1 MPKRHEDRKV
11 RRYGTGHFE
20 YRERKRKG
28 GEITRFAFGY
38 VYSQYPRN
46 NQGDRRHFAT
56 GKTIKAA
63 EAKAKAK
70 AAKHDEKY
78 EAFHALGGLKV
89 PSLRDCFQE
98 FIDSKRLE
106 ESSRK
111 KYRSWKNHPCEFRAD
126 SSVKPL
132 GDFEPDEISVALL
145 DKAFCKYKSEHYGKS
160 PGNFRDVL
168 SEFWEWMDRRSYV
181 KSNLVQQISKGSR
194 RSTKT
199 SLLVR
204 QDDLKQLFEATTDV
218 RVRAV
223 IILGLHNLRIGEIL
237 GLTDDRISGNVVQIR
252 RQLKPVKN
260 PRSGPQNIHGLAAL
274 KSASAER
281 NIVLT
286 DAEMAVVQQAMLLAT
301 PHEVYDAVTK
311 QFKQKRF
318 VIPNEDGNRWCYNGF
333 RRIWVRDVR
342 KAGLE
347 VTAHDLRR
355 LFTTGSF
362 SSANDSVLNPSA
374 VSRALGHADLDTTM
388 IYNYVD
394 EADLLAVHKA
404 ASKRVVKALSLK

>member
-11 RRYGTGHFE
+11 RRYGTGSFE
-20 YRERKRKG
+20 YRERERKG
-28 GEITRFAFGY
+28 GGITRFAYGF

-46 NQGDRRHFAT
+46 SKGNRRHYAS
-56 GKTIKAA
+56 GQTIRAA

-70 AAKHDEKY
+70 AAKHDEEY

-89 PSLRDCFQE
+89 PSLGDCFQE
-98 FIDSKRLE
+98 FIDSKRLT
-106 ESSRK
+106 ESSKK
-111 KYRSWKNHPCEFRAD
+111 KYRSWKKHLCEFGAD
-126 SSVKPL
+126 SSVKAL
-132 GDFEPDEISVALL
+132 GDFKPDEISVALL

-168 SEFWEWMDRRSYV
+168 SEFWEWMARRSYV
-181 KSNLVQQISKGSR
+181 KKNLVPQISKGSR

-199 SLLVR
+199 SLTVS
-204 QDDLKQLFEATTDV
+204 QNDLKQLFAVTTDV
-218 RVRAV
+218 RIQAV

-237 GLTDDRISGNVVQIR
+237 GLTEDRISGNTVQIR
-252 RQLKPVKN
+252 RQLKAVKN
-260 PRSGPQNIHGLAAL
+260 PRSGPQNIHGLAEL

-286 DAEMAVVQQAMLLAT
+286 DTEMAVVQQALRLGKH
-301 PHEVYDAVTK
+301 HEIYDAVTK

-318 VIPNEDGNRWCYNGF
+318 VISNEDGNRWCYNGF
-333 RRIWVRDVR
+333 RRIWVRAVR

-394 EADLLAVHKA
+394 EADLLAVHEA
-404 ASKRVVKALSLK
+404 ASIRVLSLLQ